1 MGPKGKSFL
10 FISLKERKQ
19 FFGILPI
26 TYTWA
31 EEVPGAFLAG
41 GGGWGV
47 GGVCGVLCCSGG
59 GREMG
64 LRCYKSHFL
73 KTYFISKYNT
83 EIESHVK

>member
-47 GGVCGVLCCSGG
+47 CVGFFAAQVGVGKWGLGVI
-59 GREMG
+59 RVT
-64 LRCYKSHFL
+64 F
-73 KTYFISKYNT
+73 
-83 EIESHVK
+83 